1 MNGLTAIQLSLLLL
15 QGVLSSVKSGKLEL
29 PTEIIEDIQAA
40 ITNIQKYAGKDVTF
54 EQLESLRL
62 SPQW

>member
-15 QGVLSSVKSGKLEL
+15 QGVLSSVKSDKLEL
-29 PTEIIEDIQAA
+29 PVEIVADVQAA
-40 ITNIQKYAGKDVTF
+40 ITNLQKYAGQDVTF